1 MSEHVIDS
9 FVTLFRL
16 NLDDFKAGVKEADA
30 QSKRLKDSQK
40 KTFDAI
46 EASGR
51 KTGESIR
58 GVTREVVGLG
68 LAFLGARSI
77 VGFAA
82 NLATSAAN
90 ADRLGKTLGMNVRQ
104 IQAWRMAVKGVDG
117 QPGEA
122 DSSLQ
127 RIQGIRMSLQTPNP
141 DTDALQTFAR
151 LGVPVG
157 AIQNEGPGALL
168 SRLAGSPLR
177 AKNPE
182 LYSNLLQQLG
192 LSPATINLLMQGKAS
207 VDDLI
212 KKYEAQASNQQ
223 DLATETEKLQANMAK
238 LQATLENKIA
248 PYLLTI
254 ARALNYWFGPKPIA
268 GQDPISDDPMRFPS
282 GLGAA
287 RGEGKDGWIK
297 SIIDMGFISPG
308 GGKGNTRADRNH
320 NPGNIED
327 GPFARRQPGYAGSD
341 GRFAKFASPEHGF
354 AAMQSLLG
362 GYLRRGKNTLSE
374 IIGTW
379 APSSENNTS
388 AYVAHVSRLTGLNPN
403 QRVGP
408 EHLANIARAMAV
420 HEGYSGRRPVPPHVA
435 SMMDM
440 HRSFARHAAPRSSNV
455 NIGAITVHTQ
465 AKDANGI
472 ARDMGSAVRRQFSIA
487 QTDRMVNP

>member
-1 MSEHVIDS
+1 MASNIVDE
-9 FVTLFRL
+9 FVAIFRL
-16 NLDDFKAGVKEADA
+16 NLDDLKSGAKEADA
-30 QSKRLKDSQK
+30 ETKRLRDSQK

-58 GVTREVVGLG
+58 GITREVVGLG

-104 IQAWRMAVKGVDG
+104 IQAWRLAVKGVDG

-157 AIQNEGPGALL
+157 AIQSDSPGELL

-192 LSPATINLLMQGKAS
+192 LSPATINLLMQGKDS
-207 VDDLI
+207 VDKLL
-212 KKYEAQASNQQ
+212 KQYEAQASNQQ

-238 LQATLENKIA
+238 LEATLTEQIA
-248 PYLLTI
+248 PHLATI
-254 ARALNYWFGPKPIA
+254 ARWLNYFIGGEATK
-268 GQDPISDDPMRFPS
+268 S
-282 GLGAA
+282 AA
-287 RGEGKDGWIK
+287 RKAGENFTNTGTASFLETLGLIDRSGARGSAADG
-297 SIIDMGFISPG
+297 SP
-308 GGKGNTRADRNH
+308 GGKGNTRADRNN

-327 GPFARRQPGYAGSD
+327 GPFARRQPGYAGGD
-341 GRFAKFASPEHGF
+341 GRFARFATPEHGF
-354 AAMQSLLG
+354 GAMQSLLG

-379 APSSENNTS
+379 APRSENNTS
-388 AYVAHVSRLTGLNPN
+388 AYIAHVSRMTGIDPN
-403 QRVGP
+403 QRVGT
-408 EHLANIARAMAV
+408 EHLASIARAMAV

-440 HRSFARHAAPRSSNV
+440 HRSFARHASPRSSNV
-455 NIGAITVHTQ
+455 TIGAITVHTQ

>member
-1 MSEHVIDS
+1 MSEHIIDS

-30 QSKRLKDSQK
+30 QSKRLKDGQK

-51 KTGESIR
+51 KTGEAIR

-157 AIQNEGPGALL
+157 AIQNDSPGELL

-192 LSPATINLLMQGKAS
+192 LSPATINLLMQGKDS
-207 VDDLI
+207 VDKLL
-212 KKYEAQASNQQ
+212 KQYEAQASNQQ

-238 LQATLENKIA
+238 LEATLTEQIA
-248 PYLLTI
+248 PHLATI
-254 ARALNYWFGPKPIA
+254 ARWLNFMLGS
-268 GQDPISDDPMRFPS
+268 QPS
-282 GLGAA
+282 EAMKGAA
-287 RGEGKDGWIK
+287 K
-297 SIIDMGFISPG
+297 SFTESGTASFLETLGLINRSGAKG
-308 GGKGNTRADRNH
+308 GTRADRNN

-327 GPFARRQPGYAGSD
+327 GPFARRQPGYAGGD
-341 GRFAKFASPEHGF
+341 GRFARFATPEHGF
-354 AAMQSLLG
+354 SAMQSLLG

-379 APSSENNTS
+379 APRSENNTS
-388 AYVAHVSRLTGLNPN
+388 AYIAHVSRMTGIAPN
-403 QRVGP
+403 QRVGT
-408 EHLANIARAMAV
+408 EHLASIARAMAV

-440 HRSFARHAAPRSSNV
+440 HRSFARHATPRSSNV

-465 AKDANGI
+465 VKDANGI